1 MPNTNN
7 LDVFIQKIAEIKNEN
22 DNFNINKFSN
32 FFNALKEFTDSK
44 TMKKIYNNNI
54 EKKKNILRTVGALFV
69 DPLEYLLINK
79 KTVTNSSSFYKRN
92 LNKDVYE
99 FIFDC
104 IDQFQYFDDMLTDID
119 YGESKAGEI
128 KNKDSL
134 IKEIKLILNIDEL
147 ANDIFRNILNT
158 KRTNSQNKQSDIINL
173 LSLLI
178 GSVSP
183 ENLNKNK
190 IKKKDKKTHTAFSTR
205 LIKQIEFAIKI
216 LEPETYPNNR
226 GNHKKFDLNTNLDT
240 NKKPSTQIK
249 IAVNKLFN
257 HSYGGEIRRATFST
271 ANTPIF
277 RY

>member
-7 LDVFIQKIAEIKNEN
+7 LDVFIKKIAEIKNEN
-22 DNFNINKFSN
+22 DSFNINKFSK
-32 FFNALKEFTDSK
+32 FFNALKEFIDSQ
-44 TMKKIYNNNI
+44 TMKNIY
-54 EKKKNILRTVGALFV
+54 KNSVGKQNVLKVVGALFV
-69 DPLEYLLINK
+69 DPPEYLLINK
-79 KTVTNSSSFYKRN
+79 NIVKTSSNFYKRE

-119 YGESKAGEI
+119 YGVSNSNEI

-134 IKEIKLILNIDEL
+134 IKEIKIILNIDEL
-147 ANDIFRNILNT
+147 ANDIFSNILNP
-158 KRTNSQNKQSDIINL
+158 KKTNSQNKQSDIINL

-190 IKKKDKKTHTAFSTR
+190 IKKQDKKTHTAFSTL

-216 LEPETYPNNR
+216 LEPETYPQLGKKNHNN
-226 GNHKKFDLNTNLDT
+226 FVLNINLDT
-240 NKKPSTQIK
+240 EKKPSTQIK
-249 IAVNKLFN
+249 IAVNKLFK
-257 HSYGGEIRRATFST
+257 HSYGGNLPPPSST
-271 ANTPIF
+271 TVNT
-277 RY
+277 

>member
-7 LDVFIQKIAEIKNEN
+7 LDVFIQKIAEIKN

-69 DPLEYLLINK
+69 DPPEYLLINK
-79 KTVTNSSSFYKRN
+79 KTITNSSSFYKRN

-99 FIFDC
+99 FIFGC
-104 IDQFQYFDDMLTDID
+104 IDQFQYFDNMLTDIN
-119 YGESKAGEI
+119 YGESQAGEI

-134 IKEIKLILNIDEL
+134 IKEIKIILNIDEL
-147 ANDIFRNILNT
+147 ANDIFPNIPNT
-158 KRTNSQNKQSDIINL
+158 QQTNSQNKQSDIINL

-190 IKKKDKKTHTAFSTR
+190 IKKQDKKTHTAFSTL

-216 LEPETYPNNR
+216 LEPQTNPQIRQNN
-226 GNHKKFDLNTNLDT
+226 FDLKTDLDT
-240 NKKPSTQIK
+240 DKKPSTQIK
-249 IAVNKLFN
+249 EVVNKLFK
-257 HSYGGEIRRATFST
+257 HSYGGKDPSPTVTT
-271 ANTPIF
+271 ASN
-277 RY
+277 

>member
-1 MPNTNN
+1 MSNKN
-7 LDVFIQKIAEIKNEN
+7 LKNFINEITKIQRESESE
-22 DNFNINKFSN
+22 NFNINKFSN
-32 FFNALKEFTDSK
+32 FFNALKKFIDSQ
-44 TMKKIYNNNI
+44 TMQKIY
-54 EKKKNILRTVGALFV
+54 KNKLGKQNVLKVVGALFV
-69 DPLEYLLINK
+69 DPPEYLLINK
-79 KTVTNSSSFYKRN
+79 KTVKNSSNFYKQN
-92 LNKDVYE
+92 LNKDVYD

-147 ANDIFRNILNT
+147 ANDIFLNILNT

-190 IKKKDKKTHTAFSTR
+190 IKKQDKKTHTAFSTL

-216 LEPETYPNNR
+216 LEPQTNPQIRKNN
-226 GNHKKFDLNTNLDT
+226 FDLNTDLDT
-240 NKKPSTQIK
+240 DKKPSAQIK
-249 IAVNKLFN
+249 GVVNKLFEN
-257 HSYGGEIRRATFST
+257 SYGGNVPPPSGITGST
-271 ANTPIF
+271 
-277 RY
+277 